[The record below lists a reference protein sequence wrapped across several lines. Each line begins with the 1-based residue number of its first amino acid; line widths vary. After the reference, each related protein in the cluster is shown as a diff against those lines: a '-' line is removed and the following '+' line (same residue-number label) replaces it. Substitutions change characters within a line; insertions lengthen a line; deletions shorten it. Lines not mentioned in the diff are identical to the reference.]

1 MKIATTYTIQELL
14 SKHPHNQDL
23 QKIDWTKKKDDVE
36 FDLSSILG
44 GDWSVHKKN
53 KTVTELWL
61 ICPPST
67 SILLSVMKIK
77 DLINELS
84 KFNPESTLLFSNNI
98 ECFHSMSGCSFLAS
112 HQLQD
117 FTEKEFKKEVKESMF
132 NSDFIEDEKEYKKDI
147 IDEVD
152 KNGVVVFQVSGEENW
167 NQ

>member
-1 MKIATTYTIQELL
+1 
-14 SKHPHNQDL
+14 
-23 QKIDWTKKKDDVE
+23 
-36 FDLSSILG
+36 
-44 GDWSVHKKN
+44 
-53 KTVTELWL
+53 
-61 ICPPST
+61 
-67 SILLSVMKIK
+67 MKIK